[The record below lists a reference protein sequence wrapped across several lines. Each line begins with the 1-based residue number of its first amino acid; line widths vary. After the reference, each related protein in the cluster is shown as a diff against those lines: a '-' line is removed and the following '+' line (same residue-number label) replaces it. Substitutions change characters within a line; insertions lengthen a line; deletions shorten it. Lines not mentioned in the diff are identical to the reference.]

1 MDEKLAHQLN
11 LTLNPPNQIR
21 TILEKN
27 QHEAKQ
33 KLADLVVHY
42 FKTQRQ
48 TSNGKEEYKHGK

>member
-1 MDEKLAHQLN
+1 MDEKRTHQLS

-27 QHEAKQ
+27 QHEAIQ

-48 TSNGKEEYKHGK
+48 TINDKEEHNNEK